1 MPETEILADEHG
13 GGVKAVD
20 EYLAD
25 KLFGSQ
31 RGHREI
37 EMEDEDSVKAQ
48 SFETHEALFERF
60 DLSGREFGAQNAYRM
75 RRKRNRCGENVRAA
89 RAFDNA
95 SENFLMAQ
103 MYAIEIADG

>member
-1 MPETEILADEHG
+1 MPETEILADEHC

-48 SFETHEALFERF
+48 TFDTREALFERF
-60 DLSGREFGAQNAYRM
+60 DLSGRECGAQNAYRM
-75 RRKRNRCGENVRAA
+75 RRKRNRRGENVRAA
-89 RAFDNA
+89 RTFDNA
-95 SENFLMAQ
+95 SENFLVA
-103 MYAIEIADG
+103 